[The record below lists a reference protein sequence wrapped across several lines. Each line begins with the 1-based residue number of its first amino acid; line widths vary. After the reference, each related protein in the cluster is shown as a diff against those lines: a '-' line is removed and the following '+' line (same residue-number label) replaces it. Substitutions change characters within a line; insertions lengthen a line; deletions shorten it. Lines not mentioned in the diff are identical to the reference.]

1 MDGRVMTARGVRMTG
16 WLLVAVLAAG
26 VLAPAGHAEALR
38 LRVVEADRQA
48 TTGYVEAGTGRYVL
62 APPTGQVVAEYGQRT
77 LQARRAEYDPEANR
91 LILAGQV
98 RLEEPG
104 LTVEADRLE
113 ADLGPERYHLEGRV
127 RLERAGEDGRVSR
140 LTAARLTYQALQGEA
155 WAEGAV
161 RLEEDDRWFAADQA
175 RFWDRLGQ
183 AELAGR
189 VSGEWSTGAVES
201 AERVTVVLETG
212 EITLFGP
219 AELLFQVE
227 EDPRDEPSDAGS

>member
-1 MDGRVMTARGVRMTG
+1 RPTGRRPPAMWRRGR
-16 WLLVAVLAAG
+16 
-26 VLAPAGHAEALR
+26 
-38 LRVVEADRQA
+38 
-48 TTGYVEAGTGRYVL
+48 AGTCWP
-62 APPTGQVVAEYGQRT
+62 PPTGQVVAEYGQRT

-161 RLEEDDRWFAADQA
+161 
-175 RFWDRLGQ
+175 
-183 AELAGR
+183 
-189 VSGEWSTGAVES
+189 
-201 AERVTVVLETG
+201 
-212 EITLFGP
+212 
-219 AELLFQVE
+219 
-227 EDPRDEPSDAGS
+227 

>member
-38 LRVVEADRQA
+38 LRV
-48 TTGYVEAGTGRYVL
+48 
-62 APPTGQVVAEYGQRT
+62 
-77 LQARRAEYDPEANR
+77 
-91 LILAGQV
+91 
-98 RLEEPG
+98 
-104 LTVEADRLE
+104 VEADRLE

-161 RLEEDDRWFAADQA
+161 RLEEEDRWFAADQA